1 MTRSYYSDSFK
12 KFLDEDVDS
21 IYGKLLQNDPYS
33 TSNNQKIAWKAQIEI
48 LQNNLS
54 NIQIDRIL
62 FEYTI
67 PRMGRR
73 VDNIIFYKGVV
84 YLLEFKIVDEDS
96 YKNGDLKQVEG
107 YALDLKYFQAGSR
120 NCKLV
125 PILVVPT
132 APDFKNTFEIKD
144 DICKP
149 LKSNGKNLEQII
161 LLVSKE
167 FDEPELDSVSWE
179 QSEYSPTPTIIEACQ
194 ALYANHKVEEIT
206 RNDREGQ
213 AFIDASKIIE
223 KIIADSKNESKKSL
237 VFLTGVPGSGKT
249 LVGLDVASKF
259 QNVEKKEH
267 AVYVCGTSSLIH
279 VIQEALVRDKYCR
292 LKGTDKEDTKENIRK
307 DVMPLFQV
315 ILHYRK
321 AIIEETSNAYERIVV
336 FDEAQRM
343 WDQHEAD
350 KNIKAMLL
358 PPKNKSEPDLLIGH
372 TDKHHDWAVILC
384 LLGGGQEINKGEDG
398 LVEWL
403 KSIKNNFPH
412 WHVYAAPEIKTKE
425 YLGNN
430 SKIILDIPH
439 KQFLEELHL
448 RTSTRSFKAENFSK
462 LINHLLEREIS
473 QAKEIV
479 KEFNEKDENKK
490 YHLVLT
496 RDFEIA
502 KKWVKSRTRGT
513 DRYGLFTTALSHR
526 LWPEG
531 IVKRGQREFNELGW
545 WLDDENYID
554 SSFSLEIPC
563 TEFFAQGLEL
573 DWSIFAWDACLRPN
587 TTDWD
592 YMRFSRSQWDKT
604 NNEKKQQYLKNAF
617 RVLLTRARQGM
628 IIFVPKGDTNDQTRL
643 PIFYDGIYNYLKEIG
658 IKEI

>member
-1 MTRSYYSDSFK
+1 MLRSYYSESFQ
-12 KFLDEDVDS
+12 KFVEENVES
-21 IYGKLLQNDPYS
+21 ILGKLLQNDPYS
-33 TSNNQKIAWKAQIEI
+33 TLITQKNAWKTQIDI
-48 LQNNLS
+48 LQNKLS
-54 NIQIDRIL
+54 NLQIDRIL

-84 YLLEFKIVDEDS
+84 YLLEFKVGEDS

-107 YALDLKYFQAGSR
+107 YALDLKYFQGGSR

-125 PILVVPT
+125 PILVCT
-132 APDFKNTFEIKD
+132 NASDMKNTVVVKD
-144 DICKP
+144 DICEP
-149 LKSNGKNLEQII
+149 LKSNGDNLEQII
-161 LLVSKE
+161 LQVSKE
-167 FDEPELDSVSWE
+167 FDEPELDSNSWE
-179 QSEYSPTPTIIEACQ
+179 QSLYNPTPTIIEASQ
-194 ALYANHKVEEIT
+194 ALYADHKVEEIT
-206 RNDREGQ
+206 RNDREGE
-213 AFIDASKIIE
+213 AFINASKSIE
-223 KIIADSKNESKKSL
+223 KIISDSKKESKKSL
-237 VFLTGVPGSGKT
+237 VFLTGIPGSGKT

-259 QNVEKKEH
+259 QNVEENQH
-267 AVYVCGTSSLIH
+267 SVYVCGTSALIH
-279 VIQEALVRDKYCR
+279 VIQEALVRDKYSR
-292 LKGTDKEDTKENIRK
+292 LKGTDAEDTKESIRK
-307 DVMPLFQV
+307 EVEVLFQI

-321 AIIEETSNAYERIVV
+321 SVITEDSPAREKIVV

-350 KNIKAMLL
+350 KNIRLMDL
-358 PPKNKSEPDLLIGH
+358 PPKKKSEPDLLIEH
-372 TDKHHDWAVILC
+372 MDKSHDWAVILC

-412 WHVYAAPEIKTKE
+412 WYVYAAPEIKTKE
-425 YLGNN
+425 YLGNDL
-430 SKIILDIPH
+430 SHILQIPH

-462 LINHLLEREIS
+462 LINHLLEKEIS

-479 KEFNEKDENKK
+479 NEFNEKDETKK
-490 YHLVLT
+490 YHLLMT
-496 RDFEIA
+496 RNFEIA
-502 KKWVKSRTRGT
+502 KNWVRKQTRGNE
-513 DRYGLFTTALSHR
+513 RCGLFTTALSHR

-587 TTDWD
+587 NIDWD
-592 YMRFSRSQWDKT
+592 YMRFRRSRWDKI
-604 NNEKKQQYLKNAF
+604 NDEKNKN
-617 RVLLTRARQGM
+617 
-628 IIFVPKGDTNDQTRL
+628 I
-643 PIFYDGIYNYLKEIG
+643 
-658 IKEI
+658 

>member
-12 KFLDEDVDS
+12 KFLDEDGDS

-33 TSNNQKIAWKAQIEI
+33 TSSNQKIAWKAQIEI

-194 ALYANHKVEEIT
+194 ALYADHKVEEIT

-403 KSIKNNFPH
+403 KSIQNNFPH

-425 YLGNN
+425 YLGND

-448 RTSTRSFKAENFSK
+448 KTSTRSFKAENFSK

-513 DRYGLFTTALSHR
+513 DR
-526 LWPEG
+526 
-531 IVKRGQREFNELGW
+531 
-545 WLDDENYID
+545 
-554 SSFSLEIPC
+554 
-563 TEFFAQGLEL
+563 
-573 DWSIFAWDACLRPN
+573 
-587 TTDWD
+587 
-592 YMRFSRSQWDKT
+592 
-604 NNEKKQQYLKNAF
+604 
-617 RVLLTRARQGM
+617 
-628 IIFVPKGDTNDQTRL
+628 
-643 PIFYDGIYNYLKEIG
+643 
-658 IKEI
+658 